1 MSAFTTRRLI
11 LAAVAALVALAVAGC
26 GGSSGS
32 KSTAT
37 VSLGSSMA
45 DMTAAGGSSGAAGS
59 AEAGME
65 GMSEG
70 EMEAGSEGSEPE
82 VTEGPTGMLMEASN
96 AKGDAT
102 LEQDGDKLTGT
113 ITVSG
118 LEPGS
123 DHAEHLHGPD
133 GTCEPKKMVSNMA
146 VVLPDLKA
154 NAKGVAT
161 TSFEFTVHQQVV
173 EPGYFIMVHAEGTP
187 AAERNQIGAAPAS
200 PAFMQA
206 LSKNPGI
213 LCGDVEVKH

>member
-1 MSAFTTRRLI
+1 MSALTTRSLI

-26 GGSSGS
+26 GGSSG
-32 KSTAT
+32 KASTAT
-37 VSLGSSMA
+37 VTLGSSMA
-45 DMTAAGGSSGAAGS
+45 EMTAAEG
-59 AEAGME
+59 GME
-65 GMSEG
+65 GMSKG
-70 EMEAGSEGSEPE
+70 EMEATAEGSEPA
-82 VTEGPTGMLMEASN
+82 VMEGPTGMLMEASN
-96 AKGDAT
+96 AKGQAT
-102 LEQDGDKLTGT
+102 LEQKGDKLIGT
-113 ITVSG
+113 VTVTG
-118 LEPGS
+118 LEPNS

-154 NAKGVAT
+154 NAKGEAKT
-161 TSFEFTVHQQVV
+161 HFEFTVHQQVV

>member
-1 MSAFTTRRLI
+1 MSAFTTRGLI

-32 KSTAT
+32 TSTAT

-45 DMTAAGGSSGAAGS
+45 DMTAAEG
-59 AEAGME
+59 EME
-65 GMSEG
+65 GMSES
-70 EMEAGSEGSEPE
+70 EMECEVGRLRTGS
-82 VTEGPTGMLMEASN
+82 
-96 AKGDAT
+96 
-102 LEQDGDKLTGT
+102 DGRPDRDVDG
-113 ITVSG
+113 G
-118 LEPGS
+118 LERRRPRRTGAGGRQADRDDHRLRARTGQ

-154 NAKGVAT
+154 NSKGEAT

-187 AAERNQIGAAPAS
+187 AAERDQIGAAPAS

>member
-1 MSAFTTRRLI
+1 MSAFTTRSLI
-11 LAAVAALVALAVAGC
+11 LAAVAALVALVVAGC
-26 GGSSGS
+26 GGSSSS
-32 KSTAT
+32 KSEAT

-45 DMTAAGGSSGAAGS
+45 DMTAAEGGT
-59 AEAGME
+59 E
-65 GMSEG
+65 GMSE
-70 EMEAGSEGSEPE
+70 EGSKGSEPE
-82 VTEGPTGMLMEASN
+82 VMEGPTGMLMEASE
-96 AKGDAT
+96 AEGHAT

-133 GTCEPKKMVSNMA
+133 GSCEPKKMVSNMA

-154 NAKGVAT
+154 NAKGEAST
-161 TSFEFTVHQQVV
+161 HFEFTVHQQVV
-173 EPGYFIMVHAEGTP
+173 EPGYFIMVHEEGTP

>member
-1 MSAFTTRRLI
+1 MSAFTTRSLI
-11 LAAVAALVALAVAGC
+11 LAAVAALVALVVAGC

-32 KSTAT
+32 SSSAT

-45 DMTAAGGSSGAAGS
+45 DLTAAEG
-59 AEAGME
+59 GME
-65 GMSEG
+65 GMQEG
-70 EMEAGSEGSEPE
+70 AKGSEPE
-82 VTEGPTGMLMEASN
+82 TMEGPTGMVMEASN
-96 AKGDAT
+96 AEGHAT

-118 LEPGS
+118 LEPNS

-133 GTCEPKKMVSNMA
+133 GSCEPKKMVSNMA

-154 NAKGVAT
+154 NSKGEAT
-161 TSFEFTVHQQVV
+161 THFEFTVHQQVV

-187 AAERNQIGAAPAS
+187 AAERDQIGAAPAS

>member
-32 KSTAT
+32 TSAAT

-45 DMTAAGGSSGAAGS
+45 DMTAAEG
-59 AEAGME
+59 GME
-65 GMSEG
+65 GMSG
-70 EMEAGSEGSEPE
+70 SEMEGKSEGSEPE
-82 VTEGPTGMLMEASN
+82 VMEGPTGMLMEASN
-96 AKGDAT
+96 ADGHAS
-102 LEQDGDKLTGT
+102 LEQKGDKLTGT

-118 LEPGS
+118 LEPNS

-173 EPGYFIMVHAEGTP
+173 EPGYFIMVHEEGTP

>member
-32 KSTAT
+32 KSAAT
-37 VSLGSSMA
+37 VSLSSSMA
-45 DMTAAGGSSGAAGS
+45 DMTAAEG
-59 AEAGME
+59 GME
-65 GMSEG
+65 GMSES
-70 EMEAGSEGSEPE
+70 EMEAKSEGSEPE
-82 VTEGPTGMLMEASN
+82 VVEGPTGMLMEASS
-96 AKGDAT
+96 AEGHAS

-154 NAKGVAT
+154 NSKGVAT

-173 EPGYFIMVHAEGTP
+173 EPGYFIMVHEEGTP

>member
-11 LAAVAALVALAVAGC
+11 LAAVAALIALAVAGC

-32 KSTAT
+32 KSAAT

-45 DMTAAGGSSGAAGS
+45 DLTAAEG
-59 AEAGME
+59 GME
-65 GMSEG
+65 GMSES
-70 EMEAGSEGSEPE
+70 EMEAKSEGSEPE
-82 VTEGPTGMLMEASN
+82 VMEGPTGMLMEASN
-96 AKGDAT
+96 AKGHAT
-102 LEQDGDKLTGT
+102 LEQKGDKLAGT

-154 NAKGVAT
+154 NSKGVAT

-173 EPGYFIMVHAEGTP
+173 EPGYFIMVHEEGTP

>member
-1 MSAFTTRRLI
+1 MSAFKTRSLI
-11 LAAVAALVALAVAGC
+11 LAAVAALVALVVAGC

-32 KSTAT
+32 SSAAT
-37 VSLGSSMA
+37 VSLSSSMA
-45 DMTAAGGSSGAAGS
+45 DMTAAEG
-59 AEAGME
+59 GME
-65 GMSEG
+65 GMSEA
-70 EMEAGSEGSEPE
+70 EMEAKSEGSEPA
-82 VTEGPTGMLMEASN
+82 VMEGPTGMLMEASS
-96 AKGDAT
+96 AEGHAS
-102 LEQDGDKLTGT
+102 LEQKGDKLIGK
-113 ITVSG
+113 ITVTG
-118 LEPGS
+118 LEPNS

-154 NAKGVAT
+154 NAKGVAST
-161 TSFEFTVHQQVV
+161 HFEFTVHQQVV

>member
-1 MSAFTTRRLI
+1 MSALKTRSLI
-11 LAAVAALVALAVAGC
+11 GAAVAALVALAVAGC
-26 GGSSGS
+26 GGSSDS
-32 KSTAT
+32 SSTAT
-37 VSLGSSMA
+37 VSLGSAMA
-45 DMTAAGGSSGAAGS
+45 AMTGAEAGGS

-65 GMSEG
+65 GMPEG
-70 EMEAGSEGSEPE
+70 EMEGAAEGGEPK
-82 VTEGPTGMLMEASN
+82 TMEGPTGMLMQASS
-96 AKGDAT
+96 AEGHAS
-102 LEQDGDKLTGT
+102 LEQKGDKLTGT

-133 GTCEPKKMVSNMA
+133 GSCEPKKMVSNMA

-154 NAKGVAT
+154 NSKGEAT
-161 TSFEFTVHQQVV
+161 THFEFTVHQQVV

-187 AAERNQIGAAPAS
+187 AAERDQIGAAPAS

>member
-45 DMTAAGGSSGAAGS
+45 DMTAAEG
-59 AEAGME
+59 GME
-65 GMSEG
+65 GMSES
-70 EMEAGSEGSEPE
+70 EMEAKSEGSEPE

-96 AKGDAT
+96 AEGHAE
-102 LEQDGDKLTGT
+102 LEQKGDKLTGT

-118 LEPGS
+118 LEPNS

-154 NAKGVAT
+154 NSKGEAT

-187 AAERNQIGAAPAS
+187 AAERDQIGAAPAS